1 MTNSRPTMSTCHL
14 YFLPEHYASKATLWI
29 SPLFI
34 YSSSSSSSHPWTENS
49 FYPPSESFSGTRW
62 EKLVGSLVN
71 CVGWLIES
79 VFRDYLIYMFIYIS
93 LRYNLYDL
101 TFYGFSILSQFNVS
115 SFSIFECLIVN
126 IITVGYCFICLFI
139 LFNPIDGVIPLI
151 ACTQLVLLINYAWC
165 ETRMVVKIRSE
176 LRVSS
181 FN

>member
-1 MTNSRPTMSTCHL
+1 MYFSITL
-14 YFLPEHYASKATLWI
+14 YICLYIFHYDEA
-29 SPLFI
+29 
-34 YSSSSSSSHPWTENS
+34 
-49 FYPPSESFSGTRW
+49 
-62 EKLVGSLVN
+62 
-71 CVGWLIES
+71 
-79 VFRDYLIYMFIYIS
+79 
-93 LRYNLYDL
+93 YNLYDL

-126 IITVGYCFICLFI
+126 IITVEYCFICLFI
-139 LFNPIDGVIPLI
+139 FFNPIDGVIPLI